1 MKRIAQ
7 LQPLSREHH
16 LSLVLAN
23 KAIKTA
29 KLGDKVLIK
38 AFCQQLAEE
47 FDSRWEAHFRK
58 EECSIFAVIERKY
71 QPLLTEI
78 SSEEAML
85 IELLTEQHQ
94 QLRTLASNMQQGRID
109 QLAEFGQ
116 LLKEHTRLEERRLF
130 PLISQLFT
138 VQELDQIEIS

>member
-1 MKRIAQ
+1 MKRKQQ

-23 KAIKTA
+23 KAIRTAQLTDKTQ
-29 KLGDKVLIK
+29 IK
-38 AFCQQLAEE
+38 AFCQQVAEE
-47 FDSRWEAHFRK
+47 FDNRWEAHFKK
-58 EECSIFAVIERKY
+58 EELSIFAVIENKY
-71 QPLLTEI
+71 QRVLTKTSPEDVTL
-78 SSEEAML
+78 A
-85 IELLTEQHQ
+85 ELLKQQHQ
-94 QLRTLASNMQQGRID
+94 QMRTLASNMQQGRID

-138 VQELDQIEIS
+138 SQELDQIEN